1 MTNRVSGLVVT
12 LDKDYRDDD
21 VQVIID
27 AIKMI
32 RGVADVQMN
41 IVELN
46 DYLNRNRVRYELEG
60 EIYKAIGNIFDD
72 KTKL

>member
-1 MTNRVSGLVVT
+1 MTNRVNGLVIT

-32 RGVADVQMN
+32 RGVADVDMN
-41 IVELN
+41 IVEMQ
-46 DYLNRNRVRYELEG
+46 DYLNRNRVRYEIEG